1 VNTKKYIASGII
13 EKYVLGQASVQEQKE
28 VECLS
33 SIYPEIKEALQN
45 IESDLLVTANAFA
58 QEPPKEL
65 KDDILAAIQGIPQE
79 ESDQEL
85 IHTQKESDPTP
96 VKAQAKEIPIS
107 GARLKGQR
115 WMTAAS
121 IAASVIILA
130 GAFWFNDRM
139 ERQYEDQL
147 GEVERQ
153 RNILYDQLVQTQ
165 SRSEQQIEALAK
177 AQTIKVKLNPVAE
190 ESGQDAVVFWDQLTQ
205 NVYLNPAGL
214 ATPPS
219 GKQYQLWALIDGN
232 PVDLGVFDWTNQDAV
247 LAMNPIKDADAF
259 AITLEPEGGRP
270 SPSLDQL
277 QVLGELQG

>member
-1 VNTKKYIASGII
+1 MNTQDYIASGIL
-13 EKYVLGQASVQEQKE
+13 EKYMLGQASLQEQKE

-33 SIYPEIKEALQN
+33 SIYPEIKKALS
-45 IESDLLVTANAFA
+45 ELEMDLAYTAMAFSEQA
-58 QEPPKEL
+58 PEGVKGEL
-65 KDDILAAIQGIPQE
+65 LKAIQDIPQDDA
-79 ESDQEL
+79 DQTSE
-85 IHTQKESDPTP
+85 D
-96 VKAQAKEIPIS
+96 IS
-107 GARLKGQR
+107 GLDEKTDSSGNEKKVVLYQSKLKGQR

-121 IAASVIILA
+121 IAVSVIILA

-165 SRSEQQIEALAK
+165 TRSEQQIEALAK

-190 ESGQDAVVFWDQLTQ
+190 DSSQDAVVFWDQLTQ